1 MQDMTGKTGSHFL
14 TIDQGTSGT
23 KVLLFSREGK
33 LAARLDKSHEQF
45 YPNPG
50 WVEHDPEEIYENMI
64 AGMKELMEQEGVS
77 AEDIICISIS
87 NQRETTVMWDR
98 ISGKPVMNAIVWQC
112 SRAEQECS
120 RIAEAGKASLV
131 KEKTGLVL
139 SPYFSA
145 AKANWIVDHVEK
157 ARISASNGSLLF
169 GTVDSYLVWKL
180 TGGAVHA
187 TDYSNASRTQLFN
200 IRSLLWDEELLD
212 LFHLNA
218 SMMPE
223 VIDSNAAA
231 GSTKDGLFDTQIP
244 IAGILGDSHA
254 ALFGQCCTKRGMAKA
269 TYGTGSSIMMNVGD
283 EHSLDSRKVVT
294 SIGYSVDGTVA
305 YVLEGNI
312 NSTGATLKWLVED
325 IELFSSEK
333 EASALAESVESNDGV
348 YLVPALVGLSAPYW
362 NSEVRGVLSN
372 LTRGTKK
379 AHIARAA
386 EESIAYQILDVV
398 QAMEEESGIVLE
410 ELRVDGGP
418 TRDNFLMQFQSDI
431 ASVAVTR
438 SKTEELSATGAM
450 YMGGLA
456 LSVWQN
462 LEELD
467 ALRETKGTFTPNKED
482 AWREKNH
489 GGWKRAVENLLTSK
503 WTR

>member
-1 MQDMTGKTGSHFL
+1 MAETTGSHFL

-33 LAARLDKSHEQF
+33 LVSRLDKGHAQF

-50 WVEHDPEEIYENMI
+50 WVEHDPEEIYGNMI
-64 AGMKELMEQEGVS
+64 AGMQEIMKQAGLTAS
-77 AEDIICISIS
+77 DIICISIS

-98 ISGKPVMNAIVWQC
+98 VTGKPVMNAIVWQC
-112 SRAEQECS
+112 NRAERECR
-120 RIAEAGKASLV
+120 RIGEDGKASLV

-145 AKANWIVDHVEK
+145 AKANWIVDHVEEAK
-157 ARISASNGSLLF
+157 KSATAGTLLF
-169 GTVDSYLVWKL
+169 GTVDSYLVWRL
-180 TGGAVHA
+180 SGGAVHV
-187 TDYSNASRTQLFN
+187 TDYSNASRTQLFD
-200 IRSLLWDEELLD
+200 IRALAWDEELLT
-212 LFHLNA
+212 LFHLDRQ
-218 SMMPE
+218 MMPE
-223 VIDSNAAA
+223 VIDSNAVA
-231 GSTKDGLFDTQIP
+231 GETEVGLFSVQIP

-283 EHSLDSRKVVT
+283 EHSLDSQKVVT
-294 SIGYSVDGTVA
+294 SIGYAMDGEVT

-325 IELFSSEK
+325 VELFSSEK
-333 EASALAESVESNDGV
+333 EASALAESVASTEGV

-362 NSEVRGVLSN
+362 NSEVRGVISK

-379 AHIARAA
+379 AHLARAA
-386 EESIAYQILDVV
+386 EESIAYQILDVLK
-398 QAMEEESGIVLE
+398 AMEEESGIVLE

-418 TRDNFLMQFQSDI
+418 TRDPFLMQFQSDI
-431 ASVAVTR
+431 ADVAVTR
-438 SKTEELSATGAM
+438 SRTEELSATGAM

-456 LSVWQN
+456 MSVWRAVEQ
-462 LEELD
+462 LE
-467 ALRETKGTFTPNKED
+467 ALRETAGTFTPKQE
-482 AWREKNH
+482 ASWRDQNYN
-489 GGWKRAVENLLTSK
+489 GWKKAVKNLLKSE
-503 WTR
+503 